1 MLTDCAYVVAV
12 SGWTHKE
19 SRPAA
24 EEPGTR
30 CARTLWVKGLGSRE
44 ALREEIRSFLASY
57 SRDRAVSVEG
67 GRVSATAVL
76 AQCQPGGLRMATPA
90 ETAEW
95 FRGERELT
103 VSETRLEAFGEGMRP
118 IVGDELAE
126 LAGL

>member
-12 SGWTHKE
+12 SGWTHRE
-19 SRPAA
+19 GRPAV

-30 CARTLWVKGLGSRE
+30 CARTLWVKGLGSKE